1 MDGKIN
7 SKPQSLYGFPS
18 NVPIQ
23 LKQAYAQRGIKKLF
37 QWQSECLSDST
48 LFAPEYSNLIYSAPT
63 SAGKTLIAEVLAAC
77 NCLET
82 GRRTIFVLPYISVAR
97 EKLLYL
103 QSLWRSIG
111 LVVKPFIGASSTSVN
126 GWSAAVCTI
135 EKANAL
141 LNALIEVDSAHEIGT
156 VVVDELHILFESE
169 RGAVVENLIAKL
181 LFISKQNNS
190 SNRIQ
195 IIGLSAT
202 LGDNELHK
210 MLANWID
217 ARTFQTEFRPLE
229 LHEYLVHE
237 TGHIFNLLENGE
249 KCRELDE
256 NFIIKGDNK
265 CIIGITLEALLQS
278 QSILIFCPTKAEA
291 EQSAIL
297 LAKYLKYCLDKG
309 EANRFPTL
317 SSILPREKISEAIE
331 YFRQKNACSERD
343 LLQCIGQG
351 VAFHHAGLTIEERE
365 VIEALFRS
373 GHLRVLVSTS
383 TLSSGV
389 NLPAHRVL
397 IRTSAGGPVPFS
409 FVTYSQM
416 VGRAGR
422 QGQTISAG
430 ESYLLCNANDWL
442 AVQRQIQR
450 RTFNRPKRTFG
461 RLLLETINSSLCKNL
476 GDVNNL
482 IENCLFSQQAR
493 SLDEELTYL
502 IQLKVITLGGDS
514 LPEFDEEKSD
524 SDNIN
529 VQNQAGIGAD
539 NSFDKQTTT
548 KYTLV
553 RPTQL
558 GRAVLASS
566 LDLRTALQVF
576 DGLKKAMQSIC
587 LDTELHM
594 LYLVTPVN
602 NLAIN
607 ENSINWNFFHKQ
619 WTKLSEERRRVA
631 QRIGISEEFF
641 MQKLGGR
648 SFPREH
654 PLLNLHV
661 RFLASLI
668 LYELIN
674 EKALQDVAKIWGI
687 NRGLLQSLQQ
697 QAATYAYMIVSF
709 CDRLGWVHLK
719 TLLDDFAERL
729 QFGIR
734 RDLTELV
741 RIQGIDAIRARAFHR
756 MGIESLVS
764 LANCPLIRVC
774 TVLRKA
780 VPFKINSDTEVNL
793 EDGEEEKN
801 TWLHDEPPTY
811 ERVAAKTLIERAK
824 IAIKEKIKAFKIV
837 NFPTCISKSD
847 VNLSLRFD
855 TSVLSVLNN
864 DDGEDKLEESTAVA
878 DLSKSILEEAWLSE
892 DESNNNS
899 SNALLGGV
907 SLLATTDDESA
918 VDSLCDTFS
927 PLRLEKPTIFNE
939 RQNTNNYI
947 KEKKIPPIFNIE
959 DYDNFKENIPPEF
972 LENAKRKTL
981 EKENNKDLTRTAM
994 KNSWESK
1001 ASASSINSKEVPN
1014 ATTMPSSPFQS
1025 PRAKKFA
1032 TTKEI
1037 NCELK
1042 NINLNNKN
1050 CNKIKTKIE
1059 KTKMAVINPI
1069 CSCTTIKQ
1077 ILAIFTECWLLISDD
1092 IVLLAYDDDFDQ
1104 TLVFHSFPLSTLPE
1118 NFCKICKN
1126 SSTLLFSI
1134 LEHLRIRKWVFCGLE
1149 FVRKLRVF
1157 LPECN
1162 ENNQQKLIE
1171 SKNLWCLQTLDALTN
1186 GNGPSELLQSNS
1198 NIKLLTSTKLLNI
1211 LERFTSSNKFALKM
1225 YKKLSNSN
1233 QKISPTLLLQTIQ
1246 FLSRTILNEIKNTKE
1261 NKYLIFDN
1269 NLLSLYMQSM
1279 VITAKMESVGIEL
1292 GRRKAG
1298 KMVSYILEKMVFI
1311 EGEIYKLAGER
1322 FNLDSAS
1329 EVSKILFIKLQLNLP
1344 EHIITNNNCK
1354 TRKRHRRHFPT
1365 NASVLKQINHP
1376 ICVKIEKWRRMSNA
1390 LSCLRSLLASVSS
1403 GDSRIHSHFENI
1415 GTITGRV
1422 CCFSPNLQFISK
1434 KSLFDEKTAISVR
1447 SIFVVPNGRIL
1458 LAVDYSQ
1465 LELRI
1470 LCALSEDLELTK
1482 MLKEEDP
1489 FERISIEFGRSINS
1503 KNNEKENK
1511 EIVGIG
1517 REKAKQLCYA
1527 IIYGMGATTLGN
1539 ELKNS
1544 NRRSTIIN

>member
-1 MDGKIN
+1 MDG
-7 SKPQSLYGFPS
+7 L
-18 NVPIQ
+18 
-23 LKQAYAQRGIKKLF
+23 L
-37 QWQSECLSDST
+37 
-48 LFAPEYSNLIYSAPT
+48 LFAL
-63 SAGKTLIAEVLAAC
+63 L
-77 NCLET
+77 
-82 GRRTIFVLPYISVAR
+82 R
-97 EKLLYL
+97 KLML
-103 QSLWRSIG
+103 
-111 LVVKPFIGASSTSVN
+111 
-126 GWSAAVCTI
+126 
-135 EKANAL
+135 L

-190 SNRIQ
+190 NRIQ

-237 TGHIFNLLENGE
+237 NGHIFNLLENGE
-249 KCRELDE
+249 KCRELNE
-256 NFIIKGDNK
+256 NFLIKGDNK

-297 LAKYLKYCLDKG
+297 LAKYLKYCLDKMPIVFL
-309 EANRFPTL
+309 NFLL
-317 SSILPREKISEAIE
+317 SFLVKK
-331 YFRQKNACSERD
+331 YQK
-343 LLQCIGQG
+343 LLNIF
-351 VAFHHAGLTIEERE
+351 VRKMPVLNVIFFNVLVKVLLFHHAGLTIEERE

-397 IRTSAGGPVPFS
+397 IRTSAGGPVPLS

-416 VGRAGR
+416 IGRAGR

-430 ESYLLCNANDWL
+430 ESYLLCNATDWL

-482 IENCLFSQQAR
+482 IENCLFSQQSR

-514 LPEFDEEKSD
+514 LAEFDEEKSD

-529 VQNQAGIGAD
+529 FKNQPEIGPD

-548 KYTLV
+548 KSTLV

-619 WTKLSEERRRVA
+619 WTRLSEERRRVA
-631 QRIGISEEFF
+631 YRIGISEEFF

-648 SFPREH
+648 SFPRDH

-780 VPFKINSDTEVNL
+780 VPFKINSHTEGLNL

-801 TWLHDEPPTY
+801 TWLHDEPPTF
-811 ERVAAKTLIERAK
+811 ERVAAKTLIEP
-824 IAIKEKIKAFKIV
+824 FKIV
-837 NFPTCISKSD
+837 NFPTCISKSN

-855 TSVLSVLNN
+855 TSVLSVLDN
-864 DDGEDKLEESTAVA
+864 DDGEDKLAESTAVA

-907 SLLATTDDESA
+907 SLLATTDEESA
-918 VDSLCDTFS
+918 VDSLCDSFS
-927 PLRLEKPTIFNE
+927 PLRLEKAMISNE
-939 RQNTNNYI
+939 RQNNNT

-959 DYDNFKENIPPEF
+959 DFKENIPPEF
-972 LENAKRKTL
+972 LENGKKKTL

-994 KNSWESK
+994 KNSW
-1001 ASASSINSKEVPN
+1001 ASKEVPN
-1014 ATTMPSSPFQS
+1014 VTTMPSSPFHS

-1042 NINLNNKN
+1042 NINSNNKN

-1077 ILAIFTECWLLISDD
+1077 ILAIFTECWLLILDGN
-1092 IVLLAYDDDFDQ
+1092 VLLAYDDDFDQ
-1104 TLVFHSFPLSTLPE
+1104 TLVFH
-1118 NFCKICKN
+1118 
-1126 SSTLLFSI
+1126 FSHF
-1134 LEHLRIRKWVFCGLE
+1134 LHFQRIFAK
-1149 FVRKLRVF
+1149 FV
-1157 LPECN
+1157 
-1162 ENNQQKLIE
+1162 
-1171 SKNLWCLQTLDALTN
+1171 
-1186 GNGPSELLQSNS
+1186 
-1198 NIKLLTSTKLLNI
+1198 
-1211 LERFTSSNKFALKM
+1211 
-1225 YKKLSNSN
+1225 
-1233 QKISPTLLLQTIQ
+1233 
-1246 FLSRTILNEIKNTKE
+1246 
-1261 NKYLIFDN
+1261 
-1269 NLLSLYMQSM
+1269 
-1279 VITAKMESVGIEL
+1279 
-1292 GRRKAG
+1292 
-1298 KMVSYILEKMVFI
+1298 
-1311 EGEIYKLAGER
+1311 
-1322 FNLDSAS
+1322 
-1329 EVSKILFIKLQLNLP
+1329 KILQL
-1344 EHIITNNNCK
+1344 
-1354 TRKRHRRHFPT
+1354 FFFQFW
-1365 NASVLKQINHP
+1365 S
-1376 ICVKIEKWRRMSNA
+1376 
-1390 LSCLRSLLASVSS
+1390 
-1403 GDSRIHSHFENI
+1403 IH
-1415 GTITGRV
+1415 V
-1422 CCFSPNLQFISK
+1422 
-1434 KSLFDEKTAISVR
+1434 
-1447 SIFVVPNGRIL
+1447 FVNGFF
-1458 LAVDYSQ
+1458 VD
-1465 LELRI
+1465 
-1470 LCALSEDLELTK
+1470 
-1482 MLKEEDP
+1482 
-1489 FERISIEFGRSINS
+1489 
-1503 KNNEKENK
+1503 
-1511 EIVGIG
+1511 
-1517 REKAKQLCYA
+1517 
-1527 IIYGMGATTLGN
+1527 
-1539 ELKNS
+1539 
-1544 NRRSTIIN
+1544 